1 MLNLNRKN
9 KMEIKMNKKLLSG
22 AILLVIALISFT
34 LGFRIEGEK
43 EKNVRKVTGN
53 DDFTFIVA
61 NQVLMWCSNNG
72 DGSHDPRAGGNGF
85 YWPGGRN
92 ATRGAIF
99 EDGLLFG
106 AKIGRDIRV
115 NGNTHRQG
123 LQAGKI
129 LAGGV
134 ADDPGKDKYR
144 VYRIRKDWQ
153 SFSGTERTELE
164 KDYNEWP
171 VEDGAPWEDINGD
184 GSYTVGVD
192 APKFIG
198 DEVLW
203 YVANDMDASRSTF
216 TYGTLPMGLEFQTTI
231 FAFNRTG
238 PLGDMVFKKYTIIN
252 KGSNVLRE
260 MYLSYWSDTD
270 MGDAGDDGTGC
281 DTVLSLGYTWNG
293 DNADGIY
300 NDGAPPAVG
309 YDFFQG
315 PVVDGAATDSAKF
328 LGKWIKGKK
337 NLPMT
342 AFAFYINGTDPR
354 YRDPRQGDAQ
364 GAIEFYNY
372 MQGFIWNGD
381 QYIDPSTNQP
391 TKFVLPGDPV
401 SGTGWYAGPIGWP
414 GGAGF
419 GDVRHVMSSGPFTMA
434 PGDTQEVVV
443 GIVIARGTD
452 NLKSVTE
459 LKIKDKLAQIAYDLD
474 FNLTPAPATPLTHSY
489 NGDQNI
495 VLWWEDNAED
505 YDANDPLV
513 TDVINV
519 NVNGTNVV
527 INVTDKTFTFEGYRI
542 WQFRDLAGTDPKLLG
557 TYDIVNGVKD
567 VYSYIY
573 DYTSVNGQ
581 NNPVVLIQ
589 GQNTGVVRSFAI
601 QSDAYT
607 NGPLYNGN
615 PYYFAVTAYGYSK
628 YSDPPFLESPP
639 AIMEIRPGTTAID
652 FQYGVAQGDSLFAT
666 KVAGVGA
673 GKMKIHAVDP
683 GFFTGNTYEVSMQ
696 GWATNNDLK
705 YSIVDKTKND
715 TLATGLTNFSRDS
728 RQHIIYDGF
737 TVEIQNIGNDSLK
750 AANKKS
756 LIRSVKEVKGPGG
769 TAIATPVNVLN
780 AQNSTNEWKMV
791 TDTGSTNPYI
801 TLNWKESMGEYD
813 YEIRFTAAG
822 SAYYYT
828 KTTGINPHIKNDSI
842 ASDRLPFEVYR
853 IGRSYIAGIPVIDT
867 VRMFMKANDPNL
879 NKNWDQ
885 NTTTG
890 RWDDIYVYLKAGNVY
905 NEPLPATSG
914 SISNTDI
921 ALKFSFVGS
930 KPATGTVI
938 KIEGWKGLGDFDKFT
953 IVPTAPTK
961 NDATL
966 ASSNMDKISV
976 FPNPYFGANSLERD
990 KYQRFVTFTNLPQKA
1005 TIRIFS
1011 LSGVFIQRIEK
1022 DNSDQYVRW
1031 DLRNGDGLP
1040 IASGVYIAYLD
1051 IPGIGTKIMKIAVI
1065 METQFID
1072 RL

>member
-1 MLNLNRKN
+1 MKKN
-9 KMEIKMNKKLLSG
+9 
-22 AILLVIALISFT
+22 ILIITILIT
-34 LGFRIEGEK
+34 LGIGFVSLGLKVEGEK
-43 EKNVRKVTGN
+43 KINKTSIN
-53 DDFTFIVA
+53 DDYKFIGV
-61 NQVLMWCSNNG
+61 NQVLMYISNNG
-72 DGSHDPRAGGNGF
+72 DGSHDPKTGGNGF

-92 ATRGAIF
+92 ATRSAIF
-99 EDGLLFG
+99 EDGLIFG

-129 LAGGV
+129 LDTGIP
-134 ADDPGKDKYR
+134 DDPGKEKYR

-153 SFSGTERTELE
+153 SFSGDEKVQLE
-164 KDYNEWP
+164 KDYKEWP
-171 VEDGAPWEDINGD
+171 VEDGAPWDDLDGD
-184 GSYTVGVD
+184 GTYTVGID

-203 YVANDMDASRSTF
+203 YVANDMDPNRSTF
-216 TYGTLPMGLEFQTTI
+216 TYGTLPMGLEFQTTV

-252 KGSNVLRE
+252 KGTNTLRDMVLA
-260 MYLSYWSDTD
+260 YWSDTD
-270 MGDAGDDGTGC
+270 LGTADDDYTGC
-281 DTVLSLGYTWNG
+281 DTVLSLGYTYNG

-315 PVVDGAATDSAKF
+315 PVVDGLATDSAKF
-328 LGKWIKGKK
+328 LGKWVKGLK

-342 AFAFYINGTDPR
+342 AFTLYINGDPI
-354 YRDPRQGDAQ
+354 YTDPRQGDAQ
-364 GAIEFYNY
+364 GSIEFYYY
-372 MQGFIWNGD
+372 MTGFLKDGTPF
-381 QYIDPSTNQP
+381 IDPHTGLP
-391 TKFVLPGDPV
+391 TKFAVTGDPV
-401 SGTGWYAGPIGWP
+401 AGTGWYEGAGWP
-414 GGAGF
+414 GGKPP
-419 GDVRHVMSSGPFTMA
+419 DDRRHVMASGPFNMA

-452 NLKSVTE
+452 NINSITE
-459 LKIKDKLAQIAYDLD
+459 LKNKDKLAQIAYDLD
-474 FNLTPAPATPLTHSY
+474 FNLTPAPPSPISHNY
-489 NGDQNI
+489 VGDEKI
-495 VLWWEDNAED
+495 VLWWEDNAES

-513 TDVINV
+513 TDVIKL
-519 NVNGTNVV
+519 NVNGNNIV

-542 WQFRDLAGTDPKLLG
+542 WQFSDLAGSNPKLLS

-567 VYSYIY
+567 IYSYIY
-573 DYTSVNGQ
+573 DYTFVNGQ

-589 GQNTGVVRSFAI
+589 GQNTGVVRSFEI
-601 QSDAYT
+601 TTDAYS
-607 NGPLYNGN
+607 NGPLHNGN
-615 PYYFAVTAYGYSK
+615 PYYFAITAYGHSK

-696 GWATNNDLK
+696 GWAPNNDLK

-905 NEPLPATSG
+905 SEPLPATSG

>member
-1 MLNLNRKN
+1 
-9 KMEIKMNKKLLSG
+9 MNKKLFGVMLVMLA
-22 AILLVIALISFT
+22 AIITFS
-34 LGFRIEGEK
+34 LGFKAEGDK
-43 EKNVRKVTGN
+43 DKKINKTAGN
-53 DDFTFIVA
+53 DDYTFIAV
-61 NQVLMWCSNNG
+61 NQVLMWCANNG
-72 DGSHDPRAGGNGF
+72 DGSHDPLAGGNGF

-92 ATRGAIF
+92 ATRAAIF

-129 LAGGV
+129 LSNGV
-134 ADDPGKDKYR
+134 ADDPGQEKYR

-153 SFSGTERTELE
+153 SFSGSERSELE

-171 VEDGAPWEDINGD
+171 VADGAPWEDLNGD
-184 GSYTVGVD
+184 GAYTAGVD

-203 YVANDMDASRSTF
+203 YVANDMDPNRSTF

-238 PLGDMVFKKYTIIN
+238 PLGDMIFKKYTIIN
-252 KGSNVLRE
+252 KGNNILRD

-270 MGDAGDDGTGC
+270 MGDANDDGTGC

-293 DNADGIY
+293 DNADAIY
-300 NDGAPPAVG
+300 NDGPPPAVG

-315 PVVDGAATDSAKF
+315 PVVDGAPTDSAKF
-328 LGKWIKGKK
+328 LGKWVKGKK

-342 AFAFYINGTDPR
+342 AFAFYINNQDPR

-364 GAIEFYNY
+364 GSIEFYNY
-372 MQGFIWNGD
+372 MQGLIWNGD
-381 QYIDPSTNQP
+381 EYIDPSTSQS
-391 TKFVLPGDPV
+391 TKFVLSGDPV
-401 SGTGWYAGPIGWP
+401 AGTGWYAGPIGWP
-414 GGAGF
+414 GGAPF
-419 GDVRHVMSSGPFTMA
+419 GDVRHVMSSGPFNMS

-452 NLKSVTE
+452 NKNSITE
-459 LKIKDKLAQIAYDLD
+459 LKTKDKLAQIAYDLD
-474 FNLTPAPATPLTHSY
+474 FNLTPSPETPKLHSY
-489 NGDQNI
+489 DGDQRI

-505 YDANDPLV
+505 YDAIDPLV
-513 TDVINV
+513 TSVINL
-519 NVNGTNVV
+519 NVNGNNVV

-542 WQFRDLAGTDPKLLG
+542 WQFRDLAGTEPKLLG
-557 TYDIVNGVKD
+557 TFDIVNGVKD

-573 DYTSVNGQ
+573 DYTYVNGN

-589 GQNTGVVRSFAI
+589 GQNTGVVRSFGI
-601 QSDAYT
+601 SSDAYT

-628 YSDPPFLESPP
+628 YSDPPYLESAPS
-639 AIMEIRPGTTAID
+639 IVEIRPGTTAID
-652 FQYGVAQGDSLFAT
+652 FKYNVSQGDSIFGT
-666 KVAGVGA
+666 KKAGVGN

-683 GFFTGNTYEVSMQ
+683 GFFTGNNYEISMT
-696 GWATNNDLK
+696 GWAVNNDLK
-705 YSIVDKTKND
+705 YNIVNKTKGD
-715 TLATGLTNFSRDS
+715 TVAKGLTNFSRDS

-737 TVEIQNIGNDSLK
+737 TVELQNIGQDSLK

-756 LIRSVKEVKGPGG
+756 LVRSVKEVKGPGG
-769 TAIATPVNVLN
+769 AAIATPVNVLN
-780 AQNSTNEWKMV
+780 SKNSTNEWKMV
-791 TDTGSTNPYI
+791 ADTGSTNPFV

-813 YEIRFTAAG
+813 YEFRFTAGG
-822 SAYYYT
+822 SQYYYT
-828 KTTGINPHIKNDSI
+828 KVTGINPHLKNDSI
-842 ASDRLPFEVYR
+842 ATDRLPFELYR
-853 IGRSYIAGIPVIDT
+853 IGRSYVAGVPVIDT
-867 VRMFMKANDPNL
+867 VRMLLKANDPNL
-879 NKNWDQ
+879 NKLWDQ
-885 NTTTG
+885 DATTT
-890 RWDDIYVYLKAGNVY
+890 RWDYIYAYTKTGLTYA
-905 NEPLPATSG
+905 EPLPATSG
-914 SISNTDI
+914 TIANTDI
-921 ALKFSFVGS
+921 ALKFSFVGP
-930 KPATGTVI
+930 KPAAGTVI
-938 KIEGWKGLGDFDKFT
+938 LVEGWKGLGDFDKFEV
-953 IVPTAPTK
+953 VPQAPTK
-961 NDATL
+961 SDNTL
-966 ASSNMDKISV
+966 AAANIDQISV

-990 KYQRFVTFTNLPQKA
+990 KYQRFVTFTNMPQKA

-1031 DLRNGDGLP
+1031 NLRNGDGLP
-1040 IASGVYIAYLD
+1040 VSSGMYIAYIDL
-1051 IPGIGTKIMKIAVI
+1051 PGVGTKIMKIAVI